1 MSTLFIILFFSQ
13 ATVNDLKKLG
23 KALSRIPASESQRGL
38 SLHPGYSGQ
47 PGVSY
52 SYESL
57 STASVATPEVR
68 LDLNSFECG
77 VERLP
82 ELPPLV
88 ETVGDVAK

>member
-1 MSTLFIILFFSQ
+1 M
-13 ATVNDLKKLG
+13 DG
-23 KALSRIPASESQRGL
+23 GL

-52 SYESL
+52 SYESV

-77 VERLP
+77 VQRLP